1 MASITDCVVEGL
13 KYPFTNIKKLLG
25 IGVLFALLSVLST
38 VIGIKSFDIFRM
50 SIHLVENTN
59 GTVSQI
65 PFSQLPAGD
74 IYLVVGLSV
83 ISFIVGLFIL
93 GYQYDVVKFSIDRK
107 ADLPGFNDIAG
118 LLVRGIKYFIV
129 AVAYYIIPVIVWA
142 VGIAFAG
149 DSSVFIIVS
158 LIAGL
163 LFIIAYFLMIMAVN
177 NMVAYGSIKKAFD
190 FREIT
195 DNIANLGWGKYIGTV
210 LFTVIVMMI
219 ISAAVGIILSFITV
233 AFAAVINNQAVIIS
247 IVIAFIE
254 GLFIDSYMTVFFSR
268 VCGSIYRESI
278 K

>member
-25 IGVLFALLSVLST
+25 IGVLFALVSALST

-59 GTVSQI
+59 SAVSQI

-118 LLVRGIKYFIV
+118 LLVRGIKYLIV
-129 AVAYYIIPVIVWA
+129 AVAYYIIPVIVWTA
-142 VGIAFAG
+142 GIAFAG
-149 DSSVFIIVS
+149 DSPVFIIVS

-195 DNIANLGWGKYIGTV
+195 DNIANLGWGKYIGIV

-219 ISAAVGIILSFITV
+219 ISVTVGIILSFITV

-247 IVIAFIE
+247 IVIAIIE

>member
-13 KYPFTNIKKLLG
+13 KYPFINIKKLLG
-25 IGVLFALLSVLST
+25 IGVLFALVSALST

-59 GTVSQI
+59 STVSQI
-65 PFSQLPAGD
+65 PFSQLPAGN

-118 LLVRGIKYFIV
+118 LLVRGIKYLIV
-129 AVAYYIIPVIVWA
+129 AVAYYIIPVIVWTA
-142 VGIAFAG
+142 GIAFAG
-149 DSSVFIIVS
+149 DSPVFIIVS

-195 DNIANLGWGKYIGTV
+195 DNIANLGWGKYIGIV

-219 ISAAVGIILSFITV
+219 ISVAVGIILSFITV

-247 IVIAFIE
+247 IVIAIIE

>member
-25 IGVLFALLSVLST
+25 IGVLFALVSALST

-59 GTVSQI
+59 STVSQI

-83 ISFIVGLFIL
+83 ISFIIGLFIL
-93 GYQYDVVKFSIDRK
+93 GYQFDTVKFSIDRK
-107 ADLPGFNDIAG
+107 ADLPGFNDIG
-118 LLVRGIKYFIV
+118 LLVRGIKYLIV
-129 AVAYYIIPVIVWA
+129 AVAYYIIPVIVWTA
-142 VGIAFAG
+142 GIAFAG

-195 DNIANLGWGKYIGTV
+195 DNIVNLGWGKYIGIV

-219 ISAAVGIILSFITV
+219 ISVAVGIILSFITV

-247 IVIAFIE
+247 IVIAIIE